1 MKLRLASAS
10 TVLLAA
16 ISASA
21 ISAQVTP
28 RVYSPRESANAPQ
41 IDLWLDQ
48 VTYRVGDRVAPHFVT
63 ERGAYVTVV
72 RVTSDG
78 QLRVLY
84 PAQPRDQRPYQQAQL
99 VNDRVPYNS
108 FDRRFEV
115 FESRGTGFVFAI
127 ASFDKFD
134 YSYFSSGGAFSTVR
148 LDNDSRYGDPFT
160 IVRRFIDRTLS
171 ERSDYLMDYVA
182 YQVTNDAA
190 RSRYS
195 SRYGYNS
202 FNDYYDDCITAFGI
216 SYTPYCGGRSYYPN
230 GYPII
235 VANPSTPR
243 PNVPAG
249 NYAGK
254 RIRPVTGDPVVQGP
268 TEPEVAPQG
277 RLPEGDRTNAAA
289 AAKRERMLRDATA
302 RDRMPTN
309 VDTRPIERE
318 PRVIPAPER
327 SRSEP
332 MAEPRVFTVPERP
345 RVEPQAPRQEPR
357 IEVRSE
363 PRSQPSPPPPPR
375 EETRSEPAPPPPPRE
390 EMRSEPAPPPRVEPA
405 PAPAPLPVPP
415 PSAPPPPA
423 PAKDN

>member
-16 ISASA
+16 ISVSA

-28 RVYSPRESANAPQ
+28 RVYSPQESANAPQ

-84 PAQPRDQRPYQQAQL
+84 PTQPRDQRPYQQAQL
-99 VNDRVPYNS
+99 VNNRVPYNS

-115 FESRGTGFVFAI
+115 FESRGMGFVFAI

-160 IVRRFIDRTLS
+160 ILRRFIDRTLS
-171 ERSDYLMDYVA
+171 ERSDYSMDYVA

-190 RSRYS
+190 RSRYA

-202 FNDYYDDCITAFGI
+202 FDDYYDDCITAFGR
-216 SYTPYCGGRSYYPN
+216 SYTPYCGGHGYYYPN
-230 GYPII
+230 GYPIVI
-235 VANPSTPR
+235 ANPSTPR

-254 RIRPVTGDPVVQGP
+254 RIRPVTGDPMLQGP
-268 TEPEVAPQG
+268 TESDVAPQG
-277 RLPEGDRTNAAA
+277 RLPDADRTNAAA
-289 AAKRERMLRDATA
+289 AAKRERMLRDVTP

-309 VDTRPIERE
+309 VDTRPIELE
-318 PRVIPAPER
+318 PRVYSVPER
-327 SRSEP
+327 TQVEP
-332 MAEPRVFTVPERP
+332 RAEPRVFTPPERP
-345 RVEPQAPRQEPR
+345 RADAPAQRSEPR
-357 IEVRSE
+357 VEVRSE
-363 PRSQPSPPPPPR
+363 PRSEPSPPPR
-375 EETRSEPAPPPPPRE
+375 VETRSEPAPPR
-390 EMRSEPAPPPRVEPA
+390 RIEPA
-405 PAPAPLPVPP
+405 PAPAPSVPP
-415 PSAPPPPA
+415 PSPPPAPA